1 LLAFF
6 RINDPYR
13 LIGIFLIIIAIRL
26 PFFLGEMPLTIPE
39 LNWMIVGESISFNN
53 ILYLDVWDDLAPLS
67 AMVYAFI
74 DSVAGRSQLGY
85 QILAVLVVLIQCY
98 LFNQLLVST
107 KAYKENTYVPAL
119 IYAILMSAFFD
130 FFTLSPALMSGIFQL
145 VIINGIFQHIAVKAK
160 DEQFL
165 NTGMAL
171 GLSALFY
178 LPTLIYLPV
187 SILALGLYS
196 SMNFKK
202 YILLLF
208 GFLFPIIL
216 VGIFFFWNGALM
228 EFINY
233 YFLSWLATPFRELVN
248 LKTLLFI
255 SIPGFLLLI
264 FSWLKI
270 YTAGRYNNHQ
280 TNYML
285 IMILFLA
292 AAFIMVFMSRERV
305 PHQLMV
311 FVTPVAFYLG
321 HLFLLIKRKILSE
334 VFFLAFFA
342 ITILVNYGALYRFV
356 VPPGIF
362 EYERLF
368 VTSTPWDQLV
378 QGKKLLIIGD
388 ESDAYL
394 NAYPATPYLNWNLS
408 RKHLSQVNSFNN
420 LSLIYQNF
428 LNDLPEVILDQKQVV
443 PELFRQMPTI
453 SSLYTKQGDAYVL
466 KSNN

>member
-1 LLAFF
+1 VF
-6 RINDPYR
+6 
-13 LIGIFLIIIAIRL
+13 
-26 PFFLGEMPLTIPE
+26 
-39 LNWMIVGESISFNN
+39 
-53 ILYLDVWDDLAPLS
+53 
-67 AMVYAFI
+67 
-74 DSVAGRSQLGY
+74 
-85 QILAVLVVLIQCY
+85 
-98 LFNQLLVST
+98 
-107 KAYKENTYVPAL
+107 AL

-165 NTGMAL
+165 NMGMVL

-216 VGIFFFWNGALM
+216 VGIFFFWNGALV

-233 YFLSWLATPFRELVN
+233 YFLSWLAMSFRELVN

-270 YTAGRYNNHQ
+270 YTVGRYNNHQ

-292 AAFIMVFMSRERV
+292 AAFIMVFMSCERV
-305 PHQLMV
+305 PYQLMI
-311 FVTPVAFYLG
+311 FVIFVVFYLG
-321 HLFLLIKRKILSE
+321 YLFFLIKRKILSE
-334 VFFLAFFA
+334 VFFLAFFT
-342 ITILVNYGALYRFV
+342 IIILVNYGVLYRFV
-356 VPPGIF
+356 VLSGIF

-368 VTSTPWDQLV
+368 VTSILWD
-378 QGKKLLIIGD
+378 
-388 ESDAYL
+388 
-394 NAYPATPYLNWNLS
+394 
-408 RKHLSQVNSFNN
+408 
-420 LSLIYQNF
+420 
-428 LNDLPEVILDQKQVV
+428 
-443 PELFRQMPTI
+443 
-453 SSLYTKQGDAYVL
+453 
-466 KSNN
+466 

>member
-1 LLAFF
+1 
-6 RINDPYR
+6 
-13 LIGIFLIIIAIRL
+13 
-26 PFFLGEMPLTIPE
+26 
-39 LNWMIVGESISFNN
+39 
-53 ILYLDVWDDLAPLS
+53 
-67 AMVYAFI
+67 
-74 DSVAGRSQLGY
+74 
-85 QILAVLVVLIQCY
+85 
-98 LFNQLLVST
+98 
-107 KAYKENTYVPAL
+107 
-119 IYAILMSAFFD
+119 
-130 FFTLSPALMSGIFQL
+130 
-145 VIINGIFQHIAVKAK
+145 
-160 DEQFL
+160 
-165 NTGMAL
+165 
-171 GLSALFY
+171 
-178 LPTLIYLPV
+178 
-187 SILALGLYS
+187 
-196 SMNFKK
+196 
-202 YILLLF
+202 
-208 GFLFPIIL
+208 
-216 VGIFFFWNGALM
+216 
-228 EFINY
+228 
-233 YFLSWLATPFRELVN
+233 